1 MVNSLIIGMCVFA
14 AVLGISVATWSILR
28 TRAMVRRLQKTQ
40 RLEQIA
46 AKLYL
51 VVVEMLVRT
60 APDERSLENVQP
72 YESLPAETKGMYRE
86 LAIHYF
92 SDLE

>member
-1 MVNSLIIGMCVFA
+1 MFNTLILGIGIFT
-14 AVLGISVATWSILR
+14 AVMGISVATWSLLR
-28 TRAMVRRLQKTQ
+28 TRAMARRYQKTQ